1 MWLTEAIRLHEMT
14 TLMIASTNMMLNITS
29 TTVLA
34 WGMPGGSE
42 WIVLLVIG
50 LLIFGR
56 RLPEVGRSLGKGI
69 VEFKRG
75 VKGLD
80 EEINTASSETPPK
93 QMDHS
98 ATESL
103 TDRHDPA
110 TGGEKSPYE
119 NETSSSDKAE

>member
-1 MWLTEAIRLHEMT
+1 
-14 TLMIASTNMMLNITS
+14 
-29 TTVLA
+29 
-34 WGMPGGSE
+34 MPGGSE

-80 EEINTASSETPPK
+80 EEINTASNESAPK

-98 ATESL
+98 ASESL
-103 TDRHDPA
+103 TERHDPA
-110 TGGEKSPYE
+110 TGGEKSPYAQE
-119 NETSSSDKAE
+119 SSGEDKKD

>member
-1 MWLTEAIRLHEMT
+1 
-14 TLMIASTNMMLNITS
+14 MMLNITS

-80 EEINTASSETPPK
+80 EEINTASTESTPK
-93 QMDHS
+93 QMDNS
-98 ATESL
+98 APESL

-110 TGGEKSPYE
+110 TGGEKSPYA
-119 NETSSSDKAE
+119 NESTSGDKTD